1 MRASPRSRSDYAHFC
16 PITTRWS
23 DNDAYGHVNNVVY
36 YSWFD
41 TVVNALLVDQDV
53 LDIEHSPVIALVIE
67 SGCHYFSSI
76 AFPQRVTAAL
86 RVASLGRSSIRYEIG
101 IFRDDDQITA
111 AQGFLVHVTVDRATR
126 RPVAIPAAMHK
137 VLQPLLFPFN
147 SISGSPP

>member
-1 MRASPRSRSDYAHFC
+1 MRASPDSRDDYAHFY
-16 PITTRWS
+16 PITSRWM

-41 TVVNALLVDQDV
+41 TVVNALLVDHAV
-53 LDIEHSPVIALVIE
+53 LDIEYSPVIALVIE

-86 RVASLGRSSIRYEIG
+86 RVASLGQSSIRYEIG
-101 IFRDDDQITA
+101 IFCDDDQITA
-111 AQGFLVHVTVDRATR
+111 AQGFLVHVTVDRTTR
-126 RPVAIPAAMHK
+126 RPVEIPAAMRK
-137 VLQPLLFPFN
+137 VLQPLIFPFN